1 MIVFCIYLFLH
12 KDHFSAYRFKKR
24 RDVKILLFLS
34 FSLKTLTSRMLFFQL
49 RAERNVEIKDF
60 LVDVRDEQLT
70 RPSRRESYNVCSL

>member
-1 MIVFCIYLFLH
+1 MIVFCIYLFLQ
-12 KDHFSAYRFKKR
+12 KDHFSAYRFKKG
-24 RDVKILLFLS
+24 VMMSKFFLS
-34 FSLKTLTSRMLFFQL
+34 FSLKTLTSRMFFFQL

>member
-1 MIVFCIYLFLH
+1 MSKF
-12 KDHFSAYRFKKR
+12 
-24 RDVKILLFLS
+24 FLS
-34 FSLKTLTSRMLFFQL
+34 FSLKTLTSRMFFFQL